1 MRGSE
6 AVPALSVL
14 NERCKMDTKIKKIR
28 ELNDNLRQNFTGGR
42 VLITRGVAELPTDKQ
57 LEIMEKVR
65 NFSNF
70 NKDNA
75 PYGEHDFGAFDFNGV
90 TYFWKID
97 YYDLNYEYLSID
109 PSDQTI
115 TNRVLT
121 IMLADEY

>member
-1 MRGSE
+1 
-6 AVPALSVL
+6 
-14 NERCKMDTKIKKIR
+14 MDTKIKKIR

-57 LEIMEKVR
+57 LKVTEKVR

-70 NKDNA
+70 NKDND
-75 PYGEHDFGAFDFNGV
+75 PYGEHDFGAFDLEGL

-97 YYDLNYEYLSID
+97 YYDLNYEYLSIY
-109 PSDQTI
+109 PSDPTI